1 MSKSC
6 AKCGARMEAGF
17 LLEERDGSMKGVTEW
32 VEGAVGYHDFEGIT
46 VRPEEG
52 ERLIRNI
59 GNKRVLMLRNHGPV
73 VMAETLPAMFL
84 NYYMLQRAC
93 EIQVKTSA
101 LGKPIRVAP
110 EVVEVHQRD
119 RDKMLTADFGKL
131 DFEAWK
137 RKLDTVDRGWRE

>member
-1 MSKSC
+1 M
-6 AKCGARMEAGF
+6 
-17 LLEERDGSMKGVTEW
+17 
-32 VEGAVGYHDFEGIT
+32 
-46 VRPEEG
+46 RPEEG
-52 ERLIRNI
+52 ERLVQNI

-84 NYYMLQRAC
+84 SYYMLQRAC

-101 LGKPIRVAP
+101 LGKPIRVPP

-119 RDKMLTADFGKL
+119 RDKMLTAEFGKL

-137 RKLDTVDRGWRE
+137 RKLDTVDASWRE